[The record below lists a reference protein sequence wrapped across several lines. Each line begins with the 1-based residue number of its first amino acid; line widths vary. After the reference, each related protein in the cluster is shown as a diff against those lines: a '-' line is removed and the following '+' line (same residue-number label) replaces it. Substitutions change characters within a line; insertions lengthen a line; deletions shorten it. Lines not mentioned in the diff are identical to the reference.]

1 MSARVK
7 QLAERE
13 ARLQQRCAAQRAS
26 IAREVANIEGRFA
39 RIDRLVSVAR
49 DALLHPAVIVGG
61 IVALLTIR
69 RSKGV
74 RLIGRVY
81 LLTRAVRRLLQTAR
95 VFQGLVTKPS
105 PVSEEP
111 LRGEP
116 SRAQHVPSN
125 GF

>member
-13 ARLQQRCAAQRAS
+13 ALLRQRCSAQRAS
-26 IAREVANIEGRFA
+26 IGREVASIEARFA

-49 DALLHPAVIVGG
+49 DTLLHPVVIVGG

-69 RSKGV
+69 RSRGM

-81 LLTRAVRRLLQTAR
+81 LLTRAVRRPLQTAR
-95 VFQGLVTKPS
+95 VFQGLVMKPS
-105 PVSEEP
+105 PVSGEP
-111 LRGEP
+111 LGGEP
-116 SRAQHVPSN
+116 S
-125 GF
+125 

>member
-26 IAREVANIEGRFA
+26 IAREVASIEGRFA

-95 VFQGLVTKPS
+95 VFQGLVMKPS

-111 LRGEP
+111 LREEP
-116 SRAQHVPSN
+116 S
-125 GF
+125 

>member
-26 IAREVANIEGRFA
+26 IAREVASIEGRFA
-39 RIDRLVSVAR
+39 RVDRLVSVAR
-49 DALLHPAVIVGG
+49 GALLHPAVIVGG

-81 LLTRAVRRLLQTAR
+81 LLTRAVRRLLHTAR
-95 VFQGLVTKPS
+95 VFQGLVMKPS

-116 SRAQHVPSN
+116 S
-125 GF
+125 